1 MVVKT
6 LGTLRNRMADAHG
19 PGGKPLRP
27 SPDMQARSEPR
38 WGAMATSIAQA
49 RLAK

>member
-19 PGGKPLRP
+19 PAASRRGHHPAC
-27 SPDMQARSEPR
+27 DARDEPR

-49 RLAK
+49 WLAK